1 MGAAVLKGTAVKVS
15 GARLLHNY
23 GCMATP
29 PIGPALFHL
38 AARPFSFYPA
48 IVGVDHN
55 QWRLRKATWQ
65 DWIVVNSRTDQEI
78 AISRRFLGDIS
89 STDHPV
95 LIVGLVRELRCENGV
110 ALPFERRVIE
120 MPLAVGGES
129 IPPRPPRTGPA
140 PVIGIR
146 LETRRRS
153 RVYQVVGG
161 ALAIAIFLYVATAN
175 LIRTAAARRGTPHSR
190 PEHVHAR

>member
-1 MGAAVLKGTAVKVS
+1 M
-15 GARLLHNY
+15 
-23 GCMATP
+23 
-29 PIGPALFHL
+29 GPALLHL

-48 IVGVDHN
+48 IAGIGHN
-55 QWRLRKATWQ
+55 QWRLRKQTWQ
-65 DWIVVNSRTDQEI
+65 DWIVVNSRTNEEI
-78 AISRRFLGDIS
+78 TIPRRFVGEIS

-95 LIVGLVRELRCENGV
+95 LIVGLVRELRCENGI

-120 MPLAVGGES
+120 MPLAAGGENVPPH
-129 IPPRPPRTGPA
+129 PPRSSGPA

-146 LETRRRS
+146 LESRRRS

-175 LIRTAAARRGTPHSR
+175 LIRTAAGRRGPSHSH
-190 PEHVHAR
+190 PERVHAR